1 MKVLLS
7 HVDLIS
13 AQVKTTLASQ
23 SIHSAR
29 ALVYAETTTSAEASH
44 TWEMTT
50 CVTAST
56 SEVSSMAI
64 RPSILHTN
72 RMANN
77 QLRMV
82 DWIGLDSNY
91 NDFILFYLTILSG
104 YVWTFPYE
112 PSPSYLSPA
121 TALGLLA
128 LS

>member
-23 SIHSAR
+23 SIHSAS
-29 ALVYAETTTSAEASH
+29 ALVYAETTTTAEASH

-56 SEVSSMAI
+56 TEVTSMAI

-72 RMANN
+72 RMVNN
-77 QLRMV
+77 QLRMI
-82 DWIGLDSNY
+82 DWIGLDFIY
-91 NDFILFYLTILSG
+91 NDLIILSG
-104 YVWTFPYE
+104 YAWTFPYE
-112 PSPSYLSPA
+112 PSLSYLSPA
-121 TALGLLA
+121 TASQPLWSRLLC
-128 LS
+128 LR